1 MKKRKKKIFKFIPD
15 TDWDGNNISS
25 VVILAPINPANIEI
39 AEKIDKQV
47 EAYGFIKIKE
57 TNSLREISTHRE
69 LLVGTEYW
77 VLNLLSKLCIKIDRQ
92 ELNFIDGEKTF
103 IGLAQLDDLM
113 LNRSQIITGSVYN
126 I

>member
-77 VLNLLSKLCIKIDRQ
+77 VLNLLSKLYIKIDRQ